1 MYKNTLI
8 DIYLMSQQENVNDI
22 NYYKLS
28 YYSNQKIAYF
38 KKNKYLLNKYHLPI
52 YFLKNSLLIQ
62 KFDMLFSK
70 FKQTNFVHKYTAEKI
85 ENLYLANK
93 SLLHRI
99 MENK

>member
-1 MYKNTLI
+1 
-8 DIYLMSQQENVNDI
+8 
-22 NYYKLS
+22 
-28 YYSNQKIAYF
+28 
-38 KKNKYLLNKYHLPI
+38 
-52 YFLKNSLLIQ
+52 
-62 KFDMLFSK
+62 MLFSK

>member
-1 MYKNTLI
+1 MMSSVLDTWETNCLI
-8 DIYLMSQQENVNDI
+8 TSTGFG
-22 NYYKLS
+22 KS
-28 YYSNQKIAYF
+28 
-38 KKNKYLLNKYHLPI
+38 NKYLLNKYHLPI